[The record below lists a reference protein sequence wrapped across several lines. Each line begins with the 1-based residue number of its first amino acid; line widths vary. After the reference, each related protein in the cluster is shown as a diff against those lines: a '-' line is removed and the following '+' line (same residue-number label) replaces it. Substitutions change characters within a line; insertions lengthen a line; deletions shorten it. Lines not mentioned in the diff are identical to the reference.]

1 MIIFTTFTST
11 GYEAARDRILNE
23 VKASRKF
30 DLSYSYNEQQLTP
43 ELLSSPTFLIKKG
56 LGHYSW
62 KPDIIWQT
70 LKKAND
76 GDVIVYLDA
85 GCSVFPCKEWDKYFG
100 YLGEYDILAFRLHQ
114 RNYLWTRNSV
124 FEHFSS
130 IIDSN
135 WRENFQMGAN
145 VLIVKKSAVGM
156 SFVSEW
162 RDYMINRLDLC
173 GDVPKD
179 EMPKED
185 SRLIENRYDQTI
197 LTALVYKYLQLGCVK
212 TVWEHFEGE
221 DSFRQQAFIAA
232 RKRNSQSVDRTGS
245 WPNKMRCLIKQ
256 YLFYPFAG
264 NFIWYKCLKQSNK

>member
-23 VKASRKF
+23 IKASGKF
-30 DLSYSYNEQQLTP
+30 DLSYSYNENQLTP
-43 ELLSSPTFLIKKG
+43 ELLSSPTFQIKKG

-70 LKKAND
+70 MNKANE
-76 GDVIVYLDA
+76 GDIIVYLDA

-100 YLGEYDILAFRLHQ
+100 YLTEYDILVFRLHQ
-114 RNYLWTRNSV
+114 RNYQWTRNNV

-130 IIDSN
+130 IIKFN
-135 WRENFQMGAN
+135 WRESFQMGAN
-145 VLIVKKSAVGM
+145 VLIVKKSTYGM

-173 GDVPKD
+173 GDVPKNG
-179 EMPKED
+179 MLKED
-185 SRLIENRYDQTI
+185 PRLIENRYDQTI
-197 LTALVYKYLQLGCVK
+197 LTALTYKYLQLGNAK

-221 DSFRQQAFIAA
+221 DPFRPQAFIAT

-245 WPNKMRCLIKQ
+245 WPNKMRSLTKQ
-256 YLFYPFAG
+256 YLFYPFVG